1 MQKQMFRKRIN
12 TYIYCAILVISW
24 QSCKNNIVYE
34 QHKKL
39 EAGGWNADSPAVFQ
53 VPVQDTS
60 SIYNVYIHLRNT
72 GDYPWR
78 NIYFFVNTVSPSEAH
93 VADTVEYYLADEKG
107 KWYGKGWGQVWSH
120 MLPYRMNIK
129 FPYQGIYTF
138 TIKQGMRSDSLP
150 SILDTGILLEK
161 VNQ

>member
-1 MQKQMFRKRIN
+1 MRKKQIKV
-12 TYIYCAILVISW
+12 YLVCIISVFTW

-34 QHKKL
+34 DHKKM
-39 EAGGWNADSPAVFQ
+39 ETSGWKADSPVTFK

-60 SIYNVYIHLRNT
+60 SVYNVYIHLRNT

-78 NIYFFVNTVSPSEAH
+78 NIYFFVNTESPSEAQ
-93 VADTVEYYLADEKG
+93 VTDTVEYYLADEKG

-120 MLPYRMNIK
+120 MLPYRMNVK
-129 FPYQGIYTF
+129 FPYKGIYTF
-138 TIKQGMRSDSLP
+138 TIKQGMRSESLP
-150 SILDTGILLEK
+150 SILDAGILLEK